1 MSASWSDFQEGC
13 NESAARRIMRR
24 NDEACK
30 GGKSEEDVRGEV
42 RRGGPV
48 GRVKTSFLRGGEEG
62 AVATLAPMRSPP
74 FPIMLWKSGLFFERN
89 EMGLS
94 LKGRGSVAGPA
105 GRGSE

>member
-1 MSASWSDFQEGC
+1 
-13 NESAARRIMRR
+13 MRHAKAGSR
-24 NDEACK
+24 KKTCA
-30 GGKSEEDVRGEV
+30 RGEV